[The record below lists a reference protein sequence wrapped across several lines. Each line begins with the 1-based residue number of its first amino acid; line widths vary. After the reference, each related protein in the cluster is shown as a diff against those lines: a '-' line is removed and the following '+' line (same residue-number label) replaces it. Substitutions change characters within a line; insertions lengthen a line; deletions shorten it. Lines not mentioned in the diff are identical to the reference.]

1 MLSHQIEN
9 DSYGVIGVR
18 QRRLI
23 AWLGARPVPTAGQ
36 TTRGLATN
44 QRRAQEGSQ
53 LYLLWEDV
61 ASNQC
66 TLVAIIAE
74 DQTHVQ

>member
-23 AWLGARPVPTAGQ
+23 AWFGAGPVPTACQ
-36 TTRGLATN
+36 TTRGLAHEPP
-44 QRRAQEGSQ
+44 QEGFQ

-61 ASNQC
+61 TSNQC